1 MTTSALA
8 LASLETSLTGA
19 VTTAAPSIVRVA
31 RRRGGGSGLAW
42 STDLV
47 VTSSFHTPDRT
58 HIGVAHPDRAELDE
72 RVGTVI
78 GRDPGTD
85 VAVVRVEGGGLP
97 PATFRDDAITVGLP
111 VFALGRPGR
120 TVRASFRVVGVVGPE
135 LRTPSGGKV
144 DRYLESDRLIPRG
157 FAGGPLVALDG
168 RVLGMNTRTLFRGAD
183 LAVPHATLRRVVD
196 EIVAHGGVRRGYFGV
211 GAYPVALPAPLATSL
226 GQDRGALIASVED
239 GGAAATAGVLV
250 GDILVQLDGVAI
262 GGPDELRDALI
273 DRGGATVEIVLI
285 RAGARHAITATI
297 GTRA

>member
-1 MTTSALA
+1 
-8 LASLETSLTGA
+8 
-19 VTTAAPSIVRVA
+19 
-31 RRRGGGSGLAW
+31 
-42 STDLV
+42 
-47 VTSSFHTPDRT
+47 
-58 HIGVAHPDRAELDE
+58 
-72 RVGTVI
+72 
-78 GRDPGTD
+78 
-85 VAVVRVEGGGLP
+85 
-97 PATFRDDAITVGLP
+97 
-111 VFALGRPGR
+111 
-120 TVRASFRVVGVVGPE
+120 VVGVVGPE

-196 EIVAHGGVRRGYFGV
+196 EIVAHGGVRRGYVGV